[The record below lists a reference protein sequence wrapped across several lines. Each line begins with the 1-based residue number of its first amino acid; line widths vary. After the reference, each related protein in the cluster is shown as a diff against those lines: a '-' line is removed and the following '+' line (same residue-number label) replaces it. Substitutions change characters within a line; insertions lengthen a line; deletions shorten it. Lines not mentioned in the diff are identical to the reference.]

1 MEYTH
6 GAMIAF
12 AGRNEGLALDNQLS
26 NCELSSR
33 AKISQ
38 RKINKRFN
46 FMSKNT
52 GIVWRS
58 LPNIMHLTQS
68 FHTTVRIPVSWMT
81 SSTCRHNTSITD
93 VLNSAQKWKNI
104 LSTKEITKKKKY
116 RQGDVA
122 AREWGRTWA
131 DDKKPL
137 ILLCCDCIFNWN
149 TWISWFINRSNNS
162 NYIVCK
168 GHYPSPQMSKCAGAS
183 V

>member
-104 LSTKEITKKKKY
+104 LSTKEITKKKKI
-116 RQGDVA
+116 Q
-122 AREWGRTWA
+122 ARWRSREGMGQDMSRWQETAYSTLLWLHIQL
-131 DDKKPL
+131 KHVNQL
-137 ILLCCDCIFNWN
+137 I
-149 TWISWFINRSNNS
+149 
-162 NYIVCK
+162 YKQV
-168 GHYPSPQMSKCAGAS
+168 
-183 V
+183 